1 MRWLRG
7 RLRLVRRLLNG
18 LPGMKERLAIVTEQ
32 LSVLVVERN
41 AAVRD
46 ALTTVLQGRG
56 YLVEAVSSRAEGF
69 DVLDELGPDLLI
81 LDDPGTERSYRLI
94 WLKEVDQPDVRVELF
109 DLQPGALT
117 EQFEGLLPRR
127 SSA

>member
-1 MRWLRG
+1 M
-7 RLRLVRRLLNG
+7 RRLLNG
-18 LPGMKERLAIVTEQ
+18 LPGMKERFAIVTEQ

-46 ALTTVLQGRG
+46 ALTSVLQERG
-56 YLVEAVSSRAEGF
+56 YLVEAVSSRDKGF
-69 DVLDELGPDLLI
+69 EVRDELGPDLLI

-109 DLQPGALT
+109 DLQPGSLA
-117 EQFEGLLPRR
+117 EQFEGLLPRSR